1 MDKGL
6 RADLTAAGAD
16 FDVTLEKRLMGNE
29 DLYEK
34 CLFMFA
40 DSRSTLDNFESFL
53 EKKEYEK
60 AFDEIHAIKGTA
72 ANVGLIR
79 LQDQAE
85 MNNAK
90 TFEER
95 LALLEGN
102 MNRGMIPSLE
112 IVNEALRFNMQDD
125 ARFEKWCGDFR
136 SECETVIELIESYRK

>member
-102 MNRGMIPSLE
+102 MNRGM
-112 IVNEALRFNMQDD
+112 
-125 ARFEKWCGDFR
+125 
-136 SECETVIELIESYRK
+136 

>member
-60 AFDEIHAIKGTA
+60 AFDEIHQ
-72 ANVGLIR
+72 L
-79 LQDQAE
+79 
-85 MNNAK
+85 
-90 TFEER
+90 
-95 LALLEGN
+95 
-102 MNRGMIPSLE
+102 
-112 IVNEALRFNMQDD
+112 
-125 ARFEKWCGDFR
+125 R
-136 SECETVIELIESYRK
+136 SELIFALDVLFRVYSSHQV